1 MFSILPF
8 QRENE
13 LRKRL
18 DVEKT
23 KLERDNR
30 DLRDEIARLNRL
42 SQTANTEVGIPMVQV
57 GLIAFAMLLIG
68 LILGKMF

>member
-1 MFSILPF
+1 MF

-13 LRKRL
+13 IRKRF
-18 DVEKT
+18 DTEKA

-42 SQTANTEVGIPMVQV
+42 SQSTNTEAGVPMIQV